1 MDRQRHRARPHEG
14 EDRVSDVGRRLVER
28 VRRGAAPGEDA
39 LRKTLGV
46 GGEADDREV
55 ARELVATIA
64 RGALSDLRVGEPE
77 DARPAASTP
86 VDGSFLG
93 RLAAR
98 PGEDRPC
105 IAELDD
111 VPTLVA
117 VLRGGSLQQ
126 RRAAALRFREML
138 ERGDLDDA
146 RIGAIEQVLI
156 GHRDPDVAFEVTRAR
171 AALPGEVGDEA
182 RDEDEPW
189 AELVKKLEPEI
200 ARFWEGETT
209 TEPIAELPGEQ
220 RAWIGL
226 RARLLPDRV
235 IAHLSAVLEGSDGA
249 SDLASRRALLESLR
263 CAGDPRLLP
272 ALVSLLESRV
282 PELVPDAARALAR
295 IDDPR
300 ARPALVAAHERSVVD
315 LERAVLAGA
324 LALAGDARGLAYLR
338 TLLRGDDPR
347 VVLAAAEAMEWAA
360 TSEDVELLIRMLDR
374 RDAALLGVL
383 VRALGRIGDG
393 RALRALEALRDRE
406 PPSALLADVEDAAAA
421 IRAQMDL
428 RGEEPPVPAEP
439 SSLAT
444 AARAGVVARGAEET
458 FWARLQGRFDLLLGR
473 LWLAIG
479 AVGRAIAWFEL
490 AAARRPRWPEPLAAI
505 ALAHVR
511 QGEPARALG
520 AFRRAIEANRAWVEH
535 ERPVVRTLAG
545 VVLRRAE
552 EMERAGRLDIARGL
566 LDEVLDLDLRRVP
579 SNVRFELRRRREALA
594 SSASV
599 EAA

>member
-1 MDRQRHRARPHEG
+1 M
-14 EDRVSDVGRRLVER
+14 SDVGRRLVER

-46 GGEADDREV
+46 GDESDDREV
-55 ARELVATIA
+55 ARELVAAIA

-77 DARPAASTP
+77 DVRPAASAP

-105 IAELDD
+105 IPELDD

-138 ERGDLDDA
+138 ERGDLDDT
-146 RIGAIEQVLI
+146 RIGTIEQVLI

-189 AELVKKLEPEI
+189 AELLKKLEQSI

-235 IAHLSAVLEGSDGA
+235 IAHLAAVLEGSDGA
-249 SDLASRRALLESLR
+249 SDLASRRALLQSLR

-282 PELVPDAARALAR
+282 SDLVPDAARALAR

-324 LALAGDARGLAYLR
+324 LALAGDARGLPYLR
-338 TLLRGDDPR
+338 TLLRGDDAR
-347 VVLAAAEAMEWAA
+347 VVLAAAESMEWAA

-374 RDAALLGVL
+374 RDPALLGVL

-406 PPSALLADVEDAAAA
+406 PPSALLADIEDAEAS

-458 FWARLQGRFDLLLGR
+458 FWARLQGRFDLLFGR

-579 SNVRFELRRRREALA
+579 SNVRFELRRRRQALA
-594 SSASV
+594 SSASAEPV
-599 EAA
+599 

>member
-1 MDRQRHRARPHEG
+1 M
-14 EDRVSDVGRRLVER
+14 SDVGRRLVER